1 MSKGVHW
8 YLICYDIRN
17 VRRLSRT
24 HRYLRRQALMLQE
37 SVYLYSGDTKAAA
50 LLRAELKKRINPH
63 QDDVRIYQFAANAEL
78 QFYAQSP
85 WGNEIV
91 LSGLPACHVLPP
103 RVAAAEG

>member
-1 MSKGVHW
+1 MNIGVHW

-37 SVYLYSGDTKAAA
+37 SVYLYAGNTKAAA

-63 QDDVRIYQFAANAEL
+63 QDDVRIYQLAANAEL
-78 QFYAQSP
+78 QFYAQPP
-85 WGNEIV
+85 WGHDIV
-91 LSGLPACHVLPP
+91 LTGLPACRVLPSLAE
-103 RVAAAEG
+103 AAKD

>member
-17 VRRLSRT
+17 VRRLSKT

-37 SVYLYSGDTKAAA
+37 SVFLYGGDTKAAA

-63 QDDVRIYQFAANAEL
+63 QDDVRVYQLAANAEL
-78 QFYAQSP
+78 QFYGQFP

-91 LSGLPACHVLPP
+91 LSSLPACRVLPP
-103 RVAAAEG
+103 LVTASEE